1 MFDRYLLPISDK
13 LLAPVCRLLKKNN
26 ITANQITWMAFLMN
40 PFLFWMIYK
49 GFFAAAIVLLLIN
62 RIFDG
67 IDGILARMTEK
78 TQKGAFLDIVFDY
91 VFYATIPLAFAFY
104 NPDKNALWA
113 AVLLASFILTATTF
127 LAFPAVKTKRSERN
141 EVSENYL
148 KKGFFFLGGLT
159 EGAETIVVFLSFC
172 IFPDL
177 FPVLATIFAFLCV
190 VTFFYRLNF
199 SIRRL

>member
-1 MFDRYLLPISDK
+1 MFDRYLLPVSK
-13 LLAPVCRLLKKNN
+13 RFLTPLCRLLKKFN
-26 ITANQITWMAFLMN
+26 ITANQVTWMAFLMN
-40 PFLFWMIYK
+40 PFLFWAIYK
-49 GFFAAAIVLLLIN
+49 GFFGVAVILLLAN

-78 TQKGAFLDIVFDY
+78 TQKGAFIDLVFDY

-104 NPDKNALWA
+104 DADKNALWA

-127 LAFPAVKTKRSERN
+127 LAFAASKTKQN
-141 EVSENYL
+141 EVSGDYPE
-148 KKGFFFLGGLT
+148 KGFFFLGGLT
-159 EGAETIVVFLSFC
+159 EGVETIGFFLAFC
-172 IFPDL
+172 IFPDF
-177 FPVLATIFAFLCV
+177 FPILATIFAFLCV

>member
-1 MFDRYLLPISDK
+1 MD
-13 LLAPVCRLLKKNN
+13 
-26 ITANQITWMAFLMN
+26 
-40 PFLFWMIYK
+40 
-49 GFFAAAIVLLLIN
+49 GFFDEPLFILDDLQGFLRCGDCSLLIN

-159 EGAETIVVFLSFC
+159 EGAETIVAFLSFC